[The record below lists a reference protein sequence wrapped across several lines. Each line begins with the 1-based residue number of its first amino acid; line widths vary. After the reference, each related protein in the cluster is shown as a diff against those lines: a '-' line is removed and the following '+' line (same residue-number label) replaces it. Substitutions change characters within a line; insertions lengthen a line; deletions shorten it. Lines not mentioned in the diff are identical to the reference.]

1 VTFRGRVAA
10 IVVAAALVVT
20 IGAGCGDDDA
30 SPGSADSCEELVDG
44 AAVVA
49 AQVVAD
55 LAGKSAT
62 DLDPGTAEDPY
73 PELTRPFAAYEA
85 RAEELGCDRGELR
98 RLACEA
104 YQGIEPSGG
113 AGEEFLAQLIEVCR

>member
-1 VTFRGRVAA
+1 VIRPLAA
-10 IVVAAALVVT
+10 AVAAASLLVAGVV
-20 IGAGCGDDDA
+20 AGCGDDDA
-30 SPGSADSCEELVDG
+30 SPGAAGSCEELVERA
-44 AAVVA
+44 AAVA
-49 AQVVAD
+49 EQVVAEH
-55 LAGKSAT
+55 AGDALT

-104 YQGIEPSGG
+104 YRGIQQTGP
-113 AGEEFLAQLIEVCR
+113 AMEEFLAELTATCS